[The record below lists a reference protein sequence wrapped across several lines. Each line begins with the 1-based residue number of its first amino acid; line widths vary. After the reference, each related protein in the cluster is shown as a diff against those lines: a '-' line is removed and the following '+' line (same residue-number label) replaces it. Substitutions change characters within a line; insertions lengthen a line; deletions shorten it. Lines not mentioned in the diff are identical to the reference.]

1 MGLRGHQGHLGDS
14 LELLDDSPL
23 TLFHLQIILESIEW
37 QYIIILWVVAMEAT
51 GGECQRGGFSG
62 REREWDDSRTLT
74 CAMGTRNQTRNRP
87 KKRTRRTLVASN
99 GGA

>member
-1 MGLRGHQGHLGDS
+1 M
-14 LELLDDSPL
+14 

-62 REREWDDSRTLT
+62 REREWDDSHTLT
-74 CAMGTRNQTRNRP
+74 PHLWTPTSALRP
-87 KKRTRRTLVASN
+87 AWLAIAISVETCHEDLSTGVSCENLAKPHDI
-99 GGA
+99 GHQ